1 MNDYGSG
8 PYNRFLKGLNYQM
21 NAKGLAPHPNLTRW
35 LEKDIETVVKTDFLV
50 TPMAAAGTER
60 FSQVSPEVLFV
71 Q

>member
-1 MNDYGSG
+1 MT
-8 PYNRFLKGLNYQM
+8 K
-21 NAKGLAPHPNLTRW
+21 
-35 LEKDIETVVKTDFLV
+35 LEKGIETVVKTDFLV